1 MLSSTDDDDD
11 ASWSN
16 LGTDQGE
23 EINTVVEDEQKQFQA
38 LRKKKK
44 KKYEEELEEKPQM
57 TCGETEDSPPLKEE
71 EKELEDIEDAWEG
84 KDEEVRAWLELAEA
98 QFDARTSPLVIAQ

>member
-1 MLSSTDDDDD
+1 
-11 ASWSN
+11 
-16 LGTDQGE
+16 
-23 EINTVVEDEQKQFQA
+23 
-38 LRKKKK
+38 
-44 KKYEEELEEKPQM
+44 M

-71 EKELEDIEDAWEG
+71 EKELEDIEDAWED